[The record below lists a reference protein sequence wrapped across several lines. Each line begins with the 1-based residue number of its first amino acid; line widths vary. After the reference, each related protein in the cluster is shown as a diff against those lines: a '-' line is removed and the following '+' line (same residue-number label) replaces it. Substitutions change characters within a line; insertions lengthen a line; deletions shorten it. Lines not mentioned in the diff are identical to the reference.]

1 MKWTHRVM
9 VCLCACALLAGTP
22 AWSLVLN
29 PTYTNGGGEVWDDT
43 RRGVV
48 NQALGEWEAV
58 FANVNETVDVAVT
71 FANAGTGGYLGQW
84 SGAAGI
90 SWYGQDNPAPGPT
103 PVRPW
108 DVDTL
113 NAGAGTGATITI
125 THTIR
130 FNADLMDTGET
141 NYLWFDPDLSGG
153 GEVPFVVWDALSIAR
168 HEIGHM
174 LGITGGLYMD
184 DYYDT
189 GVYTWA
195 SQVTGSTF
203 DAGGLDLPL
212 AAADNISHFADSG
225 VTTDDLMNPALTNGQ
240 RREISDN
247 DIDALEVAYG
257 YDLIPEPAS
266 LTLMATSVVLLLRR
280 RRRAA

>member
-9 VCLCACALLAGTP
+9 VCLCACVLMAGTP

-48 NQALGEWEAV
+48 DQAMAEWEAI
-58 FANVNETVDVAVT
+58 FANVAETVNVEVT
-71 FANAGTGGYLGQW
+71 FANASTGGYLGQW
-84 SGAAGI
+84 SGGTSI
-90 SWYGQDNPAPGPT
+90 SWYGQDRPAPGPT

-108 DVDTL
+108 DVDTI
-113 NAGAGTGATITI
+113 NDIDGTGATITM
-125 THTIR
+125 TQTIR
-130 FNADLMDTGET
+130 FNADLMDTELT
-141 NYLWFDPDLSGG
+141 NYLWFDPDPTSGPVAF
-153 GEVPFVVWDALSIAR
+153 EVWDALSVAR

-174 LGITGGLYMD
+174 LGITSGMYMN

-189 GVYTWA
+189 GVYNWDTD
-195 SQVTGSTF
+195 VTGSTF

-212 AAADNISHFADSG
+212 ESVTNISHFANSG
-225 VTTDDLMNPALTNGQ
+225 VTEDDLMNAALTNGE

-247 DIDALEVAYG
+247 DIAALALAYG

-266 LTLMATSVVLLLRR
+266 LTLMATGVVLLIRRR